1 MSTEISSE
9 QWEESAIDPAHSEL
23 LSVSPP
29 VSHSLSLAVWQS
41 DSLPRFDLTFLLHWL
56 SAVGGSSAELELNL
70 NCFENVL

>member
-9 QWEESAIDPAHSEL
+9 QWEESAIDPAHLEL
-23 LSVSPP
+23 LS

-56 SAVGGSSAELELNL
+56 SAVGGSSAELELN
-70 NCFENVL
+70 

>member
-9 QWEESAIDPAHSEL
+9 QWEESAIDPAHLEL
-23 LSVSPP
+23 LS